1 MKANQIIKMTRE
13 EQIYSQGVRYTK
25 ETHSPSSVSEFQAA
39 MNIAVIK
46 AFAAG
51 AQWADKTILQE
62 VLEWFDEI
70 ITDGDDGCG
79 HSMVYFTAFDYKEEL
94 FQSFKERFNIE

>member
-1 MKANQIIKMTRE
+1 MIREKQITAKASTYVKD
-13 EQIYSQGVRYTK
+13 
-25 ETHSPSSVSEFQAA
+25 THSPSHVSNFQAA
-39 MNIAVIK
+39 MNIAAGK
-46 AFAAG
+46 AFIAG